1 MKLQT
6 KYNLMFKFKNDTS
19 SFAYCLDE
27 LLERKEI
34 HINWLLTFER

>member
-1 MKLQT
+1 
-6 KYNLMFKFKNDTS
+6 MFKFKNGAS

-34 HINWLLTFER
+34 HINSLITFER